1 VVEESEVSASIQN
14 YSSGKVFIFS
24 TLSSHQRNFK
34 LSQDYKTGKNR
45 MSSPFTAKGSTG
57 QMIPEMG
64 NFMHRSKATLVLNG
78 YDSVKKK
85 AHENSR
91 EGDYFIGMSLA
102 RKTIL

>member
-1 VVEESEVSASIQN
+1 MQVCKTVLQIK
-14 YSSGKVFIFS
+14 YCIFS

-34 LSQDYKTGKNR
+34 MSQDYKAGKSS

-64 NFMHRSKATLVLNG
+64 NFMHTSKATLVPYG

-85 AHENSR
+85 
-91 EGDYFIGMSLA
+91 
-102 RKTIL
+102 KTT